1 MAEPTGS
8 KSKKTL
14 DAFADDLDAMLNI
27 SEPAEREV
35 GEIDDDEAID
45 RLLVGEESLGRD
57 ADEQIDEFG
66 DFDSLLE
73 IDLPAGKN
81 RPLDDIDEFGDEF
94 DSEIADISINPGRE
108 TEPLADDFADAVGA
122 DIQRELAADEVIA
135 EVAAL
140 EQVGDIDEFAE
151 AESAVAVAVT
161 EPAGGELENMA
172 EIDEFGDDRDAVDST
187 ADFLMADF
195 DISADDD
202 LVRPAAVA
210 AADQIVAEVASPL
223 AEAGAIEAVAVDG
236 EEEAGEAEP
245 DTAQQFAAEPDD
257 DGDILVEAA
266 SDLATAVVAAAATT
280 VAATAPPPVA
290 PAPAVDYSGDITAL
304 NRQIAELKRQQQQ
317 LKHELAE
324 KPEKAQ
330 LSECQAG
337 LESLQV
343 EQKKAKRGLDAL
355 NAKKPVAAYAAAG
368 VAGIALLAGVGLGV
382 QGMIAKSQVSELAA
396 IIGKLQEQVNA
407 APTND
412 AAEMAMLHKQ
422 LDELTVSTGVM
433 STQIAELSK
442 APHAS
447 GATANAATPSGD
459 HADKLA
465 ELANQNLQIG
475 AALEALQ
482 NKVSALEKG
491 RVAAVAAAPKPE
503 KKKPAPV
510 EENWAVNLVAFKQDW
525 YAKSKAQ
532 EFAGKGVPAKVSKT
546 ETKGENWYR
555 LSVDGFKTQYE
566 AAAYA
571 AKVKKTLNLDS
582 VWVTRV
588 KE

>member
-8 KSKKTL
+8 KNKKTL

-27 SEPAEREV
+27 SEPAGREV

-45 RLLVGEESLGRD
+45 RLLVGEETLGRD
-57 ADEQIDEFG
+57 VDEQIDEFG
-66 DFDSLLE
+66 DFDNLLE

-94 DSEIADISINPGRE
+94 DTEIADIPINPGRE
-108 TEPLADDFADAVGA
+108 ADALADEFADAVGA
-122 DIQRELAADEVIA
+122 DIQRELDADEVIA

-151 AESAVAVAVT
+151 TEAEPAVVASVI

-172 EIDEFGDDRDAVDST
+172 EIDEFGDEPEAVDST

-195 DISADDD
+195 DISADED
-202 LVRPAAVA
+202 LVQPAAVA
-210 AADQIVAEVASPL
+210 AADQIVADVDSPQ
-223 AEAGAIEAVAVDG
+223 AEADAIEAVAVDG
-236 EEEAGEAEP
+236 EEEAGEYERDSAP
-245 DTAQQFAAEPDD
+245 QFAAEPAGD
-257 DGDILVEAA
+257 DGDILVEGT
-266 SDLATAVVAAAATT
+266 SDLATAVVAAAATA
-280 VAATAPPPVA
+280 VAAAVPPPVT

-324 KPEKAQ
+324 KPERAQ
-330 LSECQAG
+330 LSECQTG

-355 NAKKPVAAYAAAG
+355 NAKKPVVAYAAAG

-382 QGMIAKSQVSELAA
+382 QGMIAKSQVGELAA

-407 APTND
+407 APAND
-412 AAEMAMLHKQ
+412 AAEIAMLHKQ

-442 APHAS
+442 APHGS
-447 GATANAATPSGD
+447 AAVAPSGD
-459 HADKLA
+459 QANKLA

-532 EFAGKGVPAKVSKT
+532 EYAGKGVPAKVSKT